1 MKLTR
6 SICSREI
13 KKANVLD
20 SKGENIGKVG
30 DMTFA
35 FDGELSLSKFILAGS
50 RWEEFLES
58 IKIRL
63 NKDPVFDGTLIEHID
78 DHIHLNTTIDSLKTT
93 LDLDAIPK
101 GDIRLSHL
109 EKMDIMDKDNQKI
122 GRAIAVNFNL
132 DGTISMI
139 VGGSFIEEKLEAAGL
154 KTDVDILVPG
164 DVISEIDSMVRLN
177 VSKKSLGTTMDHA
190 LKDKEEL
197 RVRRDMP
204 VQRDVTKV
212 QLFTQRPV

>member
-13 KKANVLD
+13 KKTNVLD
-20 SKGENIGKVG
+20 SKGEIIGKVG
-30 DMTFA
+30 DLTFA

-50 RWEEFLES
+50 RWDEFLES
-58 IKIRL
+58 IKVRP
-63 NKDPVFDGTLIEHID
+63 NKDPVFDSSLIERID
-78 DHIHLNTTIDSLKTT
+78 DHVHLNTTVDSLKTT
-93 LDLDAIPK
+93 LDSDAIPE

-109 EKMDIMDKDNQKI
+109 ERMDIMDKDKKKI

-132 DGTISMI
+132 DGTVSMI

-154 KTDVDILVPG
+154 KADVDILVPG
-164 DVISEIDSMVRLN
+164 DVISEIDNMVHLN
-177 VSKKSLGTTMDHA
+177 VSKESLSTTMDHA
-190 LKDKEEL
+190 LKDKEVL
-197 RVRRDMP
+197 RVQRDMP

>member
-13 KKANVLD
+13 KKTNVLD
-20 SKGENIGKVG
+20 SKGEIIGKVG
-30 DMTFA
+30 DLTFA

-50 RWEEFLES
+50 RWDEFLES
-58 IKIRL
+58 IKVRP
-63 NKDPVFDGTLIEHID
+63 NKDPVFDSSLIERID
-78 DHIHLNTTIDSLKTT
+78 DHVHLNTTVDSLKTT
-93 LDLDAIPK
+93 LDSDAIPE

-109 EKMDIMDKDNQKI
+109 ERMDIMDKDNKKI

-132 DGTISMI
+132 DGTVSMI

-154 KTDVDILVPG
+154 KADVDILVPG
-164 DVISEIDSMVRLN
+164 DVISEIDNMVHLN
-177 VSKKSLGTTMDHA
+177 VSKESLSTTMDHA
-190 LKDKEEL
+190 LKDKEVL
-197 RVRRDMP
+197 RVQRDMP